1 MSSKVVSDFAV
12 IIISIAN
19 VINVVTDDVLVLAV
33 LPNYDF
39 VRFCLEEITL
49 LKRTSYKTNQ
59 PLPYM
64 GTGRIF
70 YTPFFLLVTK
80 WSDQASLALMQCM

>member
-1 MSSKVVSDFAV
+1 MSSKDVSDFAV

-33 LPNYDF
+33 LPNFDF

-70 YTPFFLLVTK
+70 YTPFFLPVTK